1 MRIQSLKE
9 RAKSWID
16 RALLPSAAKAAL
28 LQDEKGLPLIDPGPR
43 QVVEAVIAWL
53 CRAQDNSA
61 TRDGGVARHFSLID
75 GWSASYPETTGY
87 IVPTMIDHARETG
100 DNRLLDRSRRM
111 LDWLVS
117 IQYPEGSFQGGMIG
131 QTPRVPVAFNTGQI
145 LIGLASGAELDTRY
159 REPMRRA
166 ADWLVASQDTDGCW
180 RQHPSPF
187 ANAGAKTYDT
197 HLALGLIR
205 AAAVE
210 PERGYTESAFK
221 QVDWALGNQSA
232 NGWLAHC
239 CLSDPARPL
248 THTLGYALRGIV
260 EAAGAAKDGRY
271 LEAACKTADGLMLA
285 LEPDGRI
292 PGRLDAQWQPAAGWV
307 CLTGSSQ
314 IAESWLLLHR
324 ATGREAY
331 RRAALLANSF
341 VRRTVLLEGA
351 QETRGGVKGAFPI
364 GGAYGRWQYLNWAG
378 KFTIDAN
385 RLELQSG

>member
-1 MRIQSLKE
+1 MRIQSLRE

-28 LQDEKGLPLIDPGPR
+28 LQDEKSLPLTDPGPR
-43 QVVEAVIAWL
+43 QVIDAAIAWL
-53 CRAQDNSA
+53 CRAQDKSA

-87 IVPTMIDHARETG
+87 IVPTVIAHARETG

-117 IQYPEGSFQGGMIG
+117 IQYPEGGFQGGMIG
-131 QTPRVPVAFNTGQI
+131 QTPRVPVVFNTGQI
-145 LIGLASGAELDTRY
+145 LIGLAAGAELDMRY

-166 ADWLVASQDTDGCW
+166 ADWLVASQDLDGCW
-180 RQHPSPF
+180 RRHPSPF
-187 ANAGAKTYDT
+187 AITGAKTYDT

-205 AAAVE
+205 AAGVE
-210 PERGYTESAFK
+210 PARGYLESAFK
-221 QVDWALGNQSA
+221 QVDWALGNQNA

-239 CLSDPARPL
+239 CLSNPARPL

-260 EAAGAAKDGRY
+260 EAADAAKDGRY
-271 LEAACKTADGLMLA
+271 LEAACKTADGLMQA
-285 LEPDGRI
+285 LEPDGKI
-292 PGRLDAQWQPAAGWV
+292 PGRLDAQWRPAAGWV

-314 IAESWLLLHR
+314 IAESWLFLHR

-331 RRAALLANSF
+331 RRAALLANNY

-351 QETRGGVKGAFPI
+351 PEIRGGVKGAFPI
-364 GGAYGRWQYLNWAG
+364 GGAYGRWQYLSWAG